1 MSRFI
6 AQSKT
11 QYDGLYQES
20 IKNPEKFWSDFAEG
34 AFTWHKKWDKT
45 VDFDLR
51 KPTIK
56 WFEGA
61 QLNITENCIDR
72 HLDTI
77 GDQTAIIFEPNNP
90 DEDAQHIS
98 YRDLA
103 INVNKTAN
111 MLKALGAKKGDR
123 ICIYMPMTPE
133 LAYTVL
139 ACARIG
145 AIHSVVFAGFS
156 SKSLSNRILDAQ
168 CSMLVTADGGY
179 RGQKIT
185 PLKEIA
191 DQALEN
197 VDCIKQV
204 VVLKRTGIDITMQ
217 EGRDVWWHNEFNK
230 ANDECPAEVMDAED
244 MLFILYTSGSTGK
257 PKGMVHTCAGYM
269 VYTNFSFR
277 NVFQYQQGDVYW
289 CTADIGWITGH
300 SYILYGPL
308 SAGATTL
315 MFEGVPSYPDMGR
328 FWQIVEK
335 HKVNIFYTAPTAIR
349 ALASCD
355 LSFVNSYDL
364 SSLKTLGTVGEPI
377 NLEAWQWYDEHIG
390 KKECPIVD
398 TWWQTETGGIMIS
411 SIAGITE
418 DIPTFAT
425 LPLPGIQPCLMDDL
439 GNEIQEIESE
449 GKLCITYPWPSM
461 ARTIYGDHQ
470 RFKETYYNAF
480 EGKYFT
486 GDGAKRDKNGN
497 YRITGR
503 VDDIVIVSGHNLGT
517 AEIENA
523 INEHPRVAESAVVGY
538 PHSIKGN
545 AIYAYITPRGEL
557 NSSEFS
563 QLTKEINELVSST
576 IGPIS
581 KPDKIQFTQGLP
593 KTRSGKIM
601 RRILRKIAENVLDNL
616 GDTSTLLNPECVQ
629 EIIEGR
635 LND

>member
-6 AQSKT
+6 AQSKM
-11 QYDGLYQES
+11 QYDVLYQES
-20 IKNPEKFWSDFAEG
+20 IKNPEKFWSDFAEKE
-34 AFTWHKKWDKT
+34 FKWQKKWYKAL
-45 VDFDLR
+45 DFDLR
-51 KPTIK
+51 KPSIK

-61 QLNITENCIDR
+61 KLNITENCIDR

-90 DEDAQHIS
+90 DEDSQHIS

-103 INVNKTAN
+103 VNVNKTAN
-111 MLKALGAKKGDR
+111 MLKALDAKKGDR

-156 SKSLSNRILDAQ
+156 SKSLSDRIEDAQ
-168 CSMLVTADGGY
+168 CSILVTADGGF

-191 DQALEN
+191 DQALN
-197 VDCIKQV
+197 NCNCIDRV
-204 VVLKRTGIDITMQ
+204 LVLKRTGTDIIMQ
-217 EGRDVWWHNEFNK
+217 EGRDVWWHEEFEK
-230 ANDECPAEVMDAED
+230 AHDECPAEIMGAED

-328 FWQIVEK
+328 FWNIVEK
-335 HKVNIFYTAPTAIR
+335 HQVNIFYTAPTAIR

-377 NLEAWQWYDEHIG
+377 NLEAWQWYDDHIG

-425 LPLPGIQPCLMDDL
+425 LPLPLIQPCLMDDL
-439 GNEIQEIESE
+439 GNEISEKSLKENCASSFPGQAWHERFMEIINDLKRLTIMPSKATILQEMVPSGMKMETIES
-449 GKLCITYPWPSM
+449 
-461 ARTIYGDHQ
+461 R
-470 RFKETYYNAF
+470 
-480 EGKYFT
+480 
-486 GDGAKRDKNGN
+486 
-497 YRITGR
+497 
-503 VDDIVIVSGHNLGT
+503 
-517 AEIENA
+517 AEW
-523 INEHPRVAESAVVGY
+523 
-538 PHSIKGN
+538 
-545 AIYAYITPRGEL
+545 
-557 NSSEFS
+557 
-563 QLTKEINELVSST
+563 
-576 IGPIS
+576 
-581 KPDKIQFTQGLP
+581 
-593 KTRSGKIM
+593 M
-601 RRILRKIAENVLDNL
+601 IL
-616 GDTSTLLNPECVQ
+616 
-629 EIIEGR
+629 
-635 LND
+635 